1 MTGHMMKTTN
11 PIRLKESWVLCFL
24 LGLVMLNY
32 PFIEIFNKPA
42 FIFGIPALVI
52 YLMVGWPISILVIF
66 LFTRQIDVSPPPAA
80 RSSDEDQ
87 E

>member
-1 MTGHMMKTTN
+1 MKSAN

-32 PFIEIFNKPA
+32 PFIEIFNKPST
-42 FIFGIPALVI
+42 IFGIPTLVL
-52 YLMVGWPISILVIF
+52 YLMIGWPVSILVIF
-66 LFTRQIDVSPPPAA
+66 LFTRQIDITPPPTA
-80 RSSDEDQ
+80 RSTDEDQ